1 MPTSLLNPQSWASH
15 HGPFESIWAWSKSKP
30 FNKGTK
36 QLSGLAAQMTNCL
49 WCMRCCCFY
58 PSINKGFPL
67 WTLLARPLYIFLASA
82 FCFMLYTVKIRAMFF
97 LTTCART
104 ETFSNKTV
112 DWTRIISPLNSEPSN
127 LQYFQREQ
135 STKPSLVMLWL
146 DSSGIACMDEWR
158 SPMSEQQVTRKIDHG
173 SARLIKRV
181 ARLLLFSI
189 LLDGTQRAQGLCHL
203 PCCPFKDSHSASSL
217 LSSLCFQLPIC
228 CFYTTEDY
236 THPRTS
242 KKSRLWNYKNTQKW
256 T

>member
-1 MPTSLLNPQSWASH
+1 MQQFSHLQGTDENLWLVLSSALGKLGATLHYIASMSKSIISLSQLLVMPTSLLNPQSWASH

-127 LQYFQREQ
+127 L
-135 STKPSLVMLWL
+135 
-146 DSSGIACMDEWR
+146 
-158 SPMSEQQVTRKIDHG
+158 
-173 SARLIKRV
+173 
-181 ARLLLFSI
+181 
-189 LLDGTQRAQGLCHL
+189 
-203 PCCPFKDSHSASSL
+203 
-217 LSSLCFQLPIC
+217 
-228 CFYTTEDY
+228 
-236 THPRTS
+236 
-242 KKSRLWNYKNTQKW
+242 
-256 T
+256 